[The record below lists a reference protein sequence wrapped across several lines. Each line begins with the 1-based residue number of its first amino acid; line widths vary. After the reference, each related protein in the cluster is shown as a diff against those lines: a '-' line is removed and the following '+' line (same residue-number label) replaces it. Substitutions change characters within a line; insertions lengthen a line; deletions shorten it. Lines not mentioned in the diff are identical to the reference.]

1 MLTKKHFLIL
11 IAFVF
16 SMTAQAQFDFNAGVV
31 AAYRDA
37 LSLRLT
43 AAKAG
48 TSAAYLNNKNNLAV
62 DYVNDYVDFFKI
74 FINEDK
80 EEYER
85 LAGNK
90 DYRLGR
96 IEKLGDKKSPYH
108 LFMQAQIRLHWAI
121 VKVKFEEYLSAAV
134 EVKKAFSL
142 LEENKKKFPDFMPN
156 KASLGCLHAV
166 VGTIPDDYKWGV
178 NLVGMNGTIAQGQR
192 EVEEALAYSK
202 KHQDFL
208 FDEETIVMYSFLLLH
223 LGNASDEAWATIKSP
238 RLNPSTSSLAC
249 FVQANVAMHTAH
261 TDDAIKLLLNRPKT
275 AAYHPFYYLDFMLG
289 IAKLQH
295 GDTDA
300 DTYLQNYTHNFKG
313 RHYIKECYQKLA
325 WSAFLE
331 NNLTGYKTNMDLCKV
346 KGATAQEVD
355 KKALKDAQNSVLP
368 NANLLRARLYCDGGY
383 YTKAKTLVS
392 ACNENSFKTVLEKL
406 EYNYRS
412 GRIYDKLNDAPNA
425 IAFYE
430 KTIAMGKENTAYFA
444 CNAALQLGL
453 LYENTKKTAQA
464 RVYYNLCLSLTP
476 SDYKDSLHQKAKA
489 GLQRLKKNQINN

>member
-1 MLTKKHFLIL
+1 MLTKKYFL
-11 IAFVF
+11 IAFVSLF
-16 SMTAQAQFDFNAGVV
+16 SMNVKAQFDFNPGVV

-37 LSLRLT
+37 LSLRFA

-48 TSAAYLNNKNNLAV
+48 TAAAYLNNKNNLAI

-80 EEYER
+80 AEYDK

-90 DYRLGR
+90 DYRLER
-96 IEKLGDKKSPYH
+96 IEKLGDKKSPYF

-134 EVKKAFSL
+134 EVKKAFGL
-142 LEENKKKFPDFMPN
+142 LEENQRKFPDFMPN

-192 EVEEALAYSK
+192 EVEEVLAYSK
-202 KHQDFL
+202 KHPDFL

-223 LGNASDEAWATIKSP
+223 LGNAGDEAWANIKSP
-238 RLNPSTSSLAC
+238 KLNPNTSSLAC

-261 TDDAIKLLLNRPKT
+261 TDEAIKLLQNRPKS
-275 AAYHPFYYLDFMLG
+275 AAYHPFHYLDFMLG

-295 GDTDA
+295 GDSDA
-300 DTYLQNYTHNFKG
+300 DTYLQNYARNFKG

-331 NNLTGYKTNMDLCKV
+331 NNMTVYKTNIDLCKI
-346 KGATAQEVD
+346 KGATVQEAD
-355 KKALKDAQNSVLP
+355 KKALKDAQSGLLP

-383 YTKAKTLVS
+383 FSKAKTYLN
-392 ACNENSFKTVLEKL
+392 AYTENSFKTVLEKL

-412 GRIYDKLNDAPNA
+412 GRVFDKLNDTQNA

-430 KTIAMGKENTAYFA
+430 KTIALGKENPAYFA

-464 RVYYNLCLSLTP
+464 RIYYNLCLSLSP

-489 GLQRLKKNQINN
+489 GLQRLKKKN